1 MSAPLPQRP
10 SGRDSAFSPLADGP
24 NEPSTGPSLEIQEAL
39 ARDQADLQREVILW
53 QRWVRYVAIVLAGT
67 AVVFGASN
75 ADLPVTPLIMV
86 AVCYVVCVFAT
97 AWFVQHVEASR
108 PRAWLPGLLATA
120 DLIAVGAIFY
130 LTSAQLVTN
139 RFLILATLSVALSAF
154 YFGRLLG
161 AYAALLSIAIYIAI
175 GRALPAFVA
184 GPSVVNLPADI
195 SLFVI
200 VSAVLTYTFGQFRAR
215 MNNLRLFCKIVQEG
229 DLSGTLELSK
239 AKYPD
244 DLTLLA
250 RSFES
255 MRNGLAEQIGTDA
268 LTSCMNRRA
277 LESRLRAEWRL
288 AKRRPNGQLALLAI
302 DLDHFKQIN
311 DTRGHPVGDIVLQQL
326 AGIMKSTARDTDAV
340 SRFGG
345 DEFVILLTDT
355 GWQGALTFAE
365 RLRRRVDDFTFG
377 PAGNPMTIT
386 ISIGVAL
393 AKGTDPI
400 TPDELLKEADRSL
413 YKAKQQGR
421 NRVFA

>member
-1 MSAPLPQRP
+1 MASPLTHRP
-10 SGRDSAFSPLADGP
+10 SGRPSAFSPLADGP
-24 NEPSTGPSLEIQEAL
+24 TEPTTGPSLEIQEAL
-39 ARDQADLQREVILW
+39 LRDQADLQREVILW
-53 QRWVRYVAIVLAGT
+53 QRWVRYVAIVLAGG
-67 AVVFGASN
+67 AVLVGASSN
-75 ADLPVTPLIMV
+75 DLPFTALIAVAGLYVTS
-86 AVCYVVCVFAT
+86 VFAT
-97 AWFVQHVEASR
+97 AWIVQHVPSSR
-108 PRAWLPGLLATA
+108 PRAWLPTLLVTA
-120 DLIAVGAIFY
+120 DLVAMGAIFY
-130 LTSAQLVTN
+130 LTSVPLVTN

-154 YFGRLLG
+154 YFGRVLG
-161 AYAALLSIAIYIAI
+161 VYAAVLSIAIYLAI
-175 GRALPAFVA
+175 GRLLPAFVE
-184 GPSVVNLPADI
+184 GPRVISISANV

-200 VSAVLTYTFGQFRAR
+200 VSGVLTYTFGQFRAR
-215 MNNLRLFCKIVQEG
+215 MNALRLFCKIVEEG
-229 DLSGTLELSK
+229 DLSGTVELSK
-239 AKYPD
+239 ARHPD

-250 RSFES
+250 RSFEA

-302 DLDHFKQIN
+302 DVDHFKQIN

-345 DEFVILLTDT
+345 DEYVILLTDT

-377 PAGNPMTIT
+377 PPGNPMTIT
-386 ISIGVAL
+386 ISVGVSL
-393 AKGTDPI
+393 AKGTDPV